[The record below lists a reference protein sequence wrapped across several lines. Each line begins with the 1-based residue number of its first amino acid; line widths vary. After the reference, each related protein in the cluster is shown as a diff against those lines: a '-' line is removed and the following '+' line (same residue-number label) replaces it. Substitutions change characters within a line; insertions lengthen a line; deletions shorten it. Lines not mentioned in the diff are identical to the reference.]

1 MNSTERANESLET
14 RIVIEPPPRISVITI
29 NRNMHDGLESTI
41 HSVLA
46 QTYPNLEYL
55 IIDGNSHD
63 GSRALIKRY
72 ASSIDY
78 WVSEP
83 DNGIYDAMNKGV
95 RAATG
100 DWVIFMNAGDRF
112 YGDESV
118 AAVFSEPHSDAELIC
133 GHGVR
138 CYVRENVQRFMP
150 AESPSTL
157 PLRMNCS
164 HQSLFTR
171 RALLLERPFSTG
183 MIAADYEFLVRMYAE
198 HRRFKVVDRT
208 IGVNLSGGISDVRRL
223 RSVLERARISFRYG
237 LMTPRRALSY
247 LGMGLR
253 AGCIAPLR
261 RALPKP
267 LATWILARSA
277 PH

>member
-1 MNSTERANESLET
+1 LEASL
-14 RIVIEPPPRISVITI
+14 VIETQPRISVITI
-29 NRNMHDGLESTI
+29 NRNMHDGLETTI
-41 HSVLA
+41 DSVLA
-46 QTYPNLEYL
+46 QNYPNLEYL
-55 IIDGNSHD
+55 IIDGNSRD
-63 GSRALIKRY
+63 GSRALIKRFDSRIY
-72 ASSIDY
+72 H

-83 DNGIYDAMNKGV
+83 DTGIYDAMNKGV

-112 YGDESV
+112 YRNESV
-118 AAVFSEPHSDAELIC
+118 AEVFSEPHADADLIC
-133 GHGVR
+133 GHAVR
-138 CYVRENVQRFMP
+138 CYVPENVQRFVP
-150 AESPSTL
+150 AESPSAL

-164 HQSLFTR
+164 HQSLFAL

-198 HRRFKVVDRT
+198 RRRFKVVDHT
-208 IGVNLSGGISDVRRL
+208 IGVNVSGGISDVKRL
-223 RSVLERARISFRYG
+223 RSVLERARIAFRYG

-247 LGMGLR
+247 LGMGLS

-267 LATWILARSA
+267 LATWILAWSA
-277 PH
+277 PR